1 MAVNFNFSTKTIT
14 EAGKYILQLN
24 KIEQVTTKT
33 NKNKIVALATP
44 SNEAGQQFS
53 DIDLWFDVIPKKR
66 ELSFWEALGR
76 PDDLETCEGMY
87 VGAVITLNEKDD
99 VTYINATEFFPVNQD
114 VYVAVDTD
122 DVPF

>member
-1 MAVNFNFSTKTIT
+1 MAISFNFSTKTIT
-14 EAGKYILQLN
+14 DAGKYNLKLN

-33 NKNKIVALATP
+33 NKEKIVALATP

-53 DIDLWFDVIPKKR
+53 DIDLWFDVIPKER

-76 PDDLETCEGMY
+76 PDDLESCEGMY

-99 VTYINATEFFPVNQD
+99 KTYINASEFFSISQD
-114 VYVAVDTD
+114 VYVTVDTD